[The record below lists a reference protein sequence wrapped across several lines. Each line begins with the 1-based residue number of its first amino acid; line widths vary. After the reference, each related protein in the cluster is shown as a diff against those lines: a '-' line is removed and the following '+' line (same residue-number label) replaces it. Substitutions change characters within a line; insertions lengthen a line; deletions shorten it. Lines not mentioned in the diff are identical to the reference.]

1 MKAEPDYY
9 VVLQVDARAETE
21 VIEAAYRR
29 LAAKYHPD
37 VNHSPEAL
45 QRMKLI
51 NAAYA
56 ALSNPEKRNA
66 YDLSRTGYHRQKEPA
81 VTTPTRGRPWW
92 LLVAAVSTIALAL
105 RFSPRLLFVLVPLL
119 LVVWIF
125 WNRGAPNSG

>member
-1 MKAEPDYY
+1 MTADPDYY
-9 VVLQVDARAETE
+9 AILQVDPRAEAE

-45 QRMKLI
+45 QRMKLL

-56 ALSNPEKRNA
+56 VLSNPEKRNA
-66 YDLSRTGYHRQKEPA
+66 YDVSHTGYHRQKESATRAP
-81 VTTPTRGRPWW
+81 VRGRSWW
-92 LLVAAVSTIALAL
+92 LLAAAVATIAMAL
-105 RFSPRLLFVLVPLL
+105 RFSPRLLFVLVPLF

-125 WNRGAPNSG
+125 WNRGTPNSG

>member
-1 MKAEPDYY
+1 MTADPDYY
-9 VVLQVDARAETE
+9 AILQVDSRAEAE

-45 QRMKLI
+45 QRMKLL

-56 ALSNPEKRNA
+56 VLSNPEKRNA
-66 YDLSRTGYHRQKEPA
+66 YDVSRTGYHRQKEPA
-81 VTTPTRGRPWW
+81 VSTLTRKRPWW
-92 LLVAAVSTIALAL
+92 LLAVAVSTIALAL

-119 LVVWIF
+119 LVVWVF
-125 WNRGAPNSG
+125 WNRR

>member
-1 MKAEPDYY
+1 MTADPDYY
-9 VVLQVDARAETE
+9 AILQVDPRAEAE
-21 VIEAAYRR
+21 VVEAAYRR

-45 QRMKLI
+45 QRMKLL

-56 ALSNPEKRNA
+56 VLSNPEKRNA
-66 YDLSRTGYHRQKEPA
+66 YDVSRTGYHRQKEPA
-81 VTTPTRGRPWW
+81 TRAPVKRRSWW
-92 LLVAAVSTIALAL
+92 LLAAAVATIAMAL
-105 RFSPRLLFVLVPLL
+105 RFSPRLLFVLVPLF

>member
-1 MKAEPDYY
+1 MTADPDYY
-9 VVLQVDARAETE
+9 AILQVDPRAEAE

-45 QRMKLI
+45 QRMKLL

-56 ALSNPEKRNA
+56 VLSNPEKRNA
-66 YDLSRTGYHRQKEPA
+66 YDVSRTGYHRQKEPA
-81 VTTPTRGRPWW
+81 VSAPARRRPWW
-92 LLVAAVSTIALAL
+92 LLAVAVSTIALAL
-105 RFSPRLLFVLVPLL
+105 RFSPRLLFVLVPLF

>member
-1 MKAEPDYY
+1 MTAEPDYY
-9 VVLQVDARAETE
+9 AIIQVDPHAEAE

-45 QRMKLI
+45 QRMKLL
-51 NAAYA
+51 NVAYA
-56 ALSNPEKRNA
+56 VLSNPEKRNT
-66 YDLSRTGYHRQKEPA
+66 YDLSREGYHRQKEPA
-81 VTTPTRGRPWW
+81 VSAPTRGRPWW
-92 LLVAAVSTIALAL
+92 FLAAAVASIALAL

-125 WNRGAPNSG
+125 WNRRTS